1 MTLVGLS
8 FAYLRDRALNTA
20 LNVLLLALAV
30 ATMSILILF
39 SAQLGERFERDAKG
53 IDLVVGAKGSPLQ
66 LILSSIYQVDV
77 PTGNIPLETMDM
89 LRRDPTVA
97 KVIPLA
103 LGDNFRGFRIVGTEP
118 AYAEH
123 YGAALASGAFWSA
136 PSETVIGSEVAAQTG
151 ARIGQKFEGSHGLA
165 SEGGQE
171 HEERPFVVTGI
182 LRPTGSVV
190 DRLILTSVESVWD
203 VHGIAHEEGLEADGH
218 GEAGHEAGHAGED
231 HDETASASH
240 HAGGAQEPK
249 PEVTALLVTY
259 RSALAAVRLPSM
271 INRQTALQ
279 AAVPA
284 VETTRLLSLIGVG
297 LDAVKGFAAL
307 LMLTGGLS
315 IFVALYTALRQR
327 EGDMAMLRVMG
338 AKPSA
343 IFGQILLEGLLLAAG
358 GVILGLALGHGAVA
372 LAAATFEQL
381 HDIGLT
387 AFRFEPAEAVVAG
400 AALALGAIS
409 ALIPA
414 LRVFRV
420 DIAKTLVH
428 TA

>member
-1 MTLVGLS
+1 MTLIGLS

-20 LNVLLLALAV
+20 LNVLLLALAI
-30 ATMSILILF
+30 ATMVILILF
-39 SAQLGERFERDAKG
+39 SAQLGERFARDAKG

-77 PTGNIPLETMDM
+77 PTGNIPLETMAM

-123 YGAALASGAFWSA
+123 YGGALASGAYWSA
-136 PSETVIGSEVAAQTG
+136 PTETVIGSEVAAQTG
-151 ARIGQKFEGSHGLA
+151 ARLGQKFEGSHGLA

-171 HEERPFVVTGI
+171 HDARPFVVKGI

-203 VHGIAHEEGLEADGH
+203 VHGIAHDGAEHGTEGHDDTT
-218 GEAGHEAGHAGED
+218 AGA
-231 HDETASASH
+231 H
-240 HAGGAQEPK
+240 HAEASEGPK

-358 GVILGLALGHGAVA
+358 GVILGLALGHGVIA
-372 LAAATFEQL
+372 LAAASFEQL
-381 HDIGLT
+381 HDVGLT
-387 AFRFEPAEAVVAG
+387 AFRFEPAEAAVAA

-420 DIAKTLVH
+420 DIAKTLVQSF
-428 TA
+428 